1 MSSSIVKIAGIVSIV
16 AGALFVLAGGITWG
30 LITTNLA
37 EQNITV
43 AEDSTMLP
51 GDDVNGPFSA
61 FAEAQIINTHAMA
74 ATEGRT
80 YAELGA
86 EVRAAEE
93 AGDTALAE
101 ELQGQRT
108 TVMNAS
114 FLRASLF
121 TSVVSYG
128 VAALV
133 MGLGVLLAASGLAF
147 RSLAPATAPRPAA
160 TTAPA
165 AETLVPATA

>member
-1 MSSSIVKIAGIVSIV
+1 MNSSIAKVTGLVAII
-16 AGALFVLAGGITWG
+16 AGALFVIAGGATWA

-37 EQNITV
+37 KENVTV
-43 AEDSTMLP
+43 AEDSKFLP

-61 FAEAQIINTHAMA
+61 FAQAQVINEHALH

-80 YAELGA
+80 YAELGGLVKEA
-86 EVRAAEE
+86 EA

-101 ELQGQRT
+101 ELQGQRA

-133 MGLGVLLAASGLAF
+133 MGLGALLAIFGVAF
-147 RSLAPATAPRPAA
+147 RSF
-160 TTAPA
+160 APA
-165 AETLVPATA
+165 AAPEAVRPVPAKLDQVPLPA

>member
-1 MSSSIVKIAGIVSIV
+1 MKNNTAKFAGILSIIAGIVLIV
-16 AGALFVLAGGITWG
+16 AGAITWG

-43 AEDSTMLP
+43 AQDSKMLA
-51 GDDVNGPFSA
+51 GDKVNGPFSA
-61 FAEAQIINTHAMA
+61 FAEAQIINEHALDS
-74 ATEGRT
+74 TDGKT
-80 YAELGA
+80 YAELGS

-93 AGDTALAE
+93 AGDAALAE
-101 ELQGQRT
+101 ELQGQRN

-128 VAALV
+128 VSALV
-133 MGLGVLLAASGLAF
+133 IGLGVLFLVFGAAFTSLARTASVRAGAASA
-147 RSLAPATAPRPAA
+147 
-160 TTAPA
+160 
-165 AETLVPATA
+165 

>member
-1 MSSSIVKIAGIVSIV
+1 MRSSAARIAGIVSIIAGIVFIV
-16 AGALFVLAGGITWG
+16 AGAATWA
-30 LITTNLA
+30 LITSNLA
-37 EQNITV
+37 DQNITV
-43 AEDSTMLP
+43 ADDSPMLA

-61 FAEAQIINTHAMA
+61 FAEAQIINEHALD
-74 ATEGRT
+74 ATGGKT
-80 YAELGA
+80 YAELGG

-133 MGLGVLLAASGLAF
+133 IGLGVLWVLVGWALTSLG
-147 RSLAPATAPRPAA
+147 RSTVPAYAA
-160 TTAPA
+160 TDRR
-165 AETLVPATA
+165 VNV

>member
-1 MSSSIVKIAGIVSIV
+1 MNFKPAKVTGIVAIV
-16 AGALFVLAGGITWG
+16 AGIIFILAGGVTWG
-30 LITTNLA
+30 LITSNLA

-43 AEDSTMLP
+43 AGDSKMLP

-61 FAEAQIINTHAMA
+61 FAEAQIIDEHAMT

-80 YAELGA
+80 YAELGGLVKEA
-86 EVRAAEE
+86 EA

-121 TSVVSYG
+121 TSVVAYG

-133 MGLGVLLAASGLAF
+133 MGLGVILAVIGWTFTGLAK
-147 RSLAPATAPRPAA
+147 TAPV
-160 TTAPA
+160 TAERKP
-165 AETLVPATA
+165 ELVTA

>member
-1 MSSSIVKIAGIVSIV
+1 MNSSIAKIAGIIAIV
-16 AGALFVLAGGITWG
+16 AGAVFILAGGATWG
-30 LITTNLA
+30 VITTNLA

-43 AEDSTMLP
+43 AEDSKFLP

-61 FAEAQIINTHAMA
+61 FAEAQIINEHAMQ

-86 EVRAAEE
+86 LVKEAE
-93 AGDTALAE
+93 AGGDTALAE

-133 MGLGVLLAASGLAF
+133 MGLGVLLAAFGLAF
-147 RSLAPATAPRPAA
+147 RSLAPVAAPEAAARP
-160 TTAPA
+160 
-165 AETLVPATA
+165 VPAKVTPVPVAV

>member
-1 MSSSIVKIAGIVSIV
+1 MNSSIAKVTGLVAII
-16 AGALFVLAGGITWG
+16 AGALFVIAGGATWS
-30 LITTNLA
+30 LITANLA
-37 EQNITV
+37 KENITV
-43 AEDSTMLP
+43 AEDSKLLP

-61 FAEAQIINTHAMA
+61 FAQAQIINEHALA
-74 ATEGRT
+74 ATEGKT

-128 VAALV
+128 VAAFV
-133 MGLGVLLAASGLAF
+133 VGMGVLLLIFGAAFNSIAKA
-147 RSLAPATAPRPAA
+147 APATVAA
-160 TTAPA
+160 RTDDG
-165 AETLVPATA
+165 VPARV

>member
-1 MSSSIVKIAGIVSIV
+1 MKNGTAKLAGLVSIIAGIIFIV
-16 AGALFVLAGGITWG
+16 AGAVTWG
-30 LITTNLA
+30 VITSNLA
-37 EQNITV
+37 DQNITV
-43 AEDSTMLP
+43 AEDSKMLP

-61 FAEAQIINTHAMA
+61 FAQAQIINEHALH
-74 ATEGRT
+74 ATEGKT
-80 YAELGA
+80 YAELGE

-93 AGDTALAE
+93 SGDTARAE

-128 VAALV
+128 VAAFV
-133 MGLGVLLAASGLAF
+133 IGMGVLLLIFGAAFNSLAKA
-147 RSLAPATAPRPAA
+147 APATVAA
-160 TTAPA
+160 RRDDG
-165 AETLVPATA
+165 VPARV

>member
-1 MSSSIVKIAGIVSIV
+1 MKNGTAKLAGIVSIV
-16 AGALFVLAGGITWG
+16 AGIVFIVAGAVTWG
-30 LITTNLA
+30 LITSNLA
-37 EQNITV
+37 DQNITV
-43 AEDSTMLP
+43 AEDSKMLP

-61 FAEAQIINTHAMA
+61 FAQAQIINEHALA
-74 ATEGRT
+74 GTEGRT
-80 YAELGA
+80 YAELGD

-128 VAALV
+128 VAAFV
-133 MGLGVLLAASGLAF
+133 MGMGVLMLIFGAAFNSLAKA
-147 RSLAPATAPRPAA
+147 APATVAA
-160 TTAPA
+160 RTDDG
-165 AETLVPATA
+165 VPARV

>member
-1 MSSSIVKIAGIVSIV
+1 MKNNTAKFAGLLSVIAGIVLII
-16 AGALFVLAGGITWG
+16 AGAVTWG

-43 AEDSTMLP
+43 AQDSKMLA
-51 GDDVNGPFSA
+51 GDKVNGPFSA
-61 FAEAQIINTHAMA
+61 FAEAQIINEHALD
-74 ATEGRT
+74 ATDGKT

-86 EVRAAEE
+86 EVRAAEQ
-93 AGDTALAE
+93 AGDAALAE
-101 ELQGQRT
+101 ELQGQRN

-128 VAALV
+128 VSALV
-133 MGLGVLLAASGLAF
+133 IGLGVLFLVFGAAF
-147 RSLAPATAPRPAA
+147 TSLAKAA
-160 TTAPA
+160 TVRR
-165 AETLVPATA
+165 EV

>member
-1 MSSSIVKIAGIVSIV
+1 MKTNTARFAGILSLIAGIVLIV
-16 AGALFVLAGGITWG
+16 AGAVTWG

-43 AEDSTMLP
+43 AQDSKMLA
-51 GDDVNGPFSA
+51 GDEVNGPFSA
-61 FAEAQIINTHAMA
+61 FAEAQIINEHALD
-74 ATEGRT
+74 ATGGKT

-86 EVRAAEE
+86 EVRTAEQ

-101 ELQGQRT
+101 ELQGQRN

-128 VAALV
+128 VSALV
-133 MGLGVLLAASGLAF
+133 IGLGVLFLVFGAAFLALA
-147 RSLAPATAPRPAA
+147 RGVAARVTA
-160 TTAPA
+160 
-165 AETLVPATA
+165 

>member
-1 MSSSIVKIAGIVSIV
+1 MKNSTAKLAGIVSIV
-16 AGALFVLAGGITWG
+16 AGLIFIIAGAVTWG
-30 LITTNLA
+30 LITSNLS

-43 AEDSTMLP
+43 AEDSSMLP

-61 FAEAQIINTHAMA
+61 FAEAQIINEHALS
-74 ATEGRT
+74 ATNGKT

-86 EVRAAEE
+86 DVRAAEE

-101 ELQGQRT
+101 ELQGQRN

-133 MGLGVLLAASGLAF
+133 VGLGVLLLIFGAAF
-147 RSLAPATAPRPAA
+147 NSLAK
-160 TTAPA
+160 TAPA
-165 AETLVPATA
+165 VAGAPVRSEVPARV

>member
-1 MSSSIVKIAGIVSIV
+1 MKNSTAKLAGLLSIIAGIVFIV
-16 AGALFVLAGGITWG
+16 AGAVTWA
-30 LITTNLA
+30 LITSNLT

-43 AEDSTMLP
+43 AEDSSMLP
-51 GDDVNGPFSA
+51 GDEVNGPFSA
-61 FAEAQIINTHAMA
+61 FAQAQIINEHALS
-74 ATEGRT
+74 ATEGKT

-121 TSVVSYG
+121 TSVVAYG

-133 MGLGVLLAASGLAF
+133 VGLGALLLIFGAAF
-147 RSLAPATAPRPAA
+147 NSLAKA
-160 TTAPA
+160 APA
-165 AETLVPATA
+165 VAGAPVRGEVPARV

>member
-1 MSSSIVKIAGIVSIV
+1 
-16 AGALFVLAGGITWG
+16 
-30 LITTNLA
+30 
-37 EQNITV
+37 
-43 AEDSTMLP
+43 MLP

-61 FAEAQIINTHAMA
+61 FAEAQIINEHALS
-74 ATEGRT
+74 ATDGKT

-101 ELQGQRT
+101 ELQGQRN

-133 MGLGVLLAASGLAF
+133 VGLGVLLLITGAAF
-147 RSLAPATAPRPAA
+147 NSLAKA
-160 TTAPA
+160 APA
-165 AETLVPATA
+165 VAGAPVRGEVPARV

>member
-1 MSSSIVKIAGIVSIV
+1 MSSSIAKIAGIASIV
-16 AGALFVLAGGITWG
+16 AGVLFVLAGGVTWG

-43 AEDSTMLP
+43 AEDSTFLP

-61 FAEAQIINTHAMA
+61 FAQAQIIDTHAMA

-80 YAELGA
+80 YAELGGLVKEA
-86 EVRAAEE
+86 EA

-101 ELQGQRT
+101 ELQGQRA

-121 TSVVSYG
+121 TSVVAYG

-133 MGLGVLLAASGLAF
+133 MGLGVLLAAVGLAF
-147 RSLAPATAPRPAA
+147 RSLAPATAPAA
-160 TTAPA
+160 ARA
-165 AETLVPATA
+165 VPATERLVPVTA

>member
-1 MSSSIVKIAGIVSIV
+1 MKNTTARLAGIASLIAGLVLIVS
-16 AGALFVLAGGITWG
+16 GAVTWG

-43 AEDSTMLP
+43 APDAKMLA
-51 GDDVNGPFSA
+51 GDKVNGPFSA
-61 FAEAQIINTHAMA
+61 FAEAQIINEHALK
-74 ATEGRT
+74 ATNGQT

-86 EVRAAEE
+86 QVNEAKE

-133 MGLGVLLAASGLAF
+133 MGLGVLFLLVGAAFL
-147 RSLAPATAPRPAA
+147 SLARTVAARVTA
-160 TTAPA
+160 
-165 AETLVPATA
+165 

>member
-1 MSSSIVKIAGIVSIV
+1 MKNSTAKLAGIVSIV
-16 AGALFVLAGGITWG
+16 AGLIFIIAGAVTWG
-30 LITTNLA
+30 LITSNLA

-43 AEDSTMLP
+43 AEDSSMLP

-61 FAEAQIINTHAMA
+61 FAEAQIINEHALS
-74 ATEGRT
+74 ATDGKT

-133 MGLGVLLAASGLAF
+133 VGLGVLLLIFGAAFS
-147 RSLAPATAPRPAA
+147 SLAK
-160 TTAPA
+160 TAPA
-165 AETLVPATA
+165 VAAAPARSEVPARV